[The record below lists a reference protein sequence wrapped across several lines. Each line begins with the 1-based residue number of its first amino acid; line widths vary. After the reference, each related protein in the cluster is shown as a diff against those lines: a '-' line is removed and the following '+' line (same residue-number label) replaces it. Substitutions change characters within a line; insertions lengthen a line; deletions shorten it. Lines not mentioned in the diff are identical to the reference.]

1 MAHPHPIFD
10 ESLPVPST
18 RVPSEELRMQFTAL
32 KYLIDF
38 QAQQIANL
46 QATVDTLTSNSMT
59 VDNSSAN
66 SNSVDVATVD
76 VADRPSQQ
84 NVADLRDKLNELI
97 NGWRR

>member
-1 MAHPHPIFD
+1 
-10 ESLPVPST
+10 
-18 RVPSEELRMQFTAL
+18 MQFTAL